1 MPHMFDHMGIYVRS
15 AAVSFP
21 FYRACL
27 APLGIRMV
35 QERFEGKAN
44 IFMRDGSRFFLF
56 LGEGGSEPRNSTPGK
71 SPVHFGFT
79 AESTEQV
86 DAFYA
91 AAMAHGGTDNGPPGW
106 RNPKLY
112 QAFVYDPDGNNI
124 EAILRVE

>member
-1 MPHMFDHMGIYVRS
+1 MLDHLGIYVRD
-15 AAVSFP
+15 AGTSFA

-35 QERFEGKAN
+35 QQRFEGKAE

-71 SPVHFGFT
+71 SPVHFGFSAASG
-79 AESTEQV
+79 AEV

-91 AAMAHGGTDNGPPGW
+91 AALAHGGTDNGPPGY
-106 RNPKLY
+106 RGPKIY
-112 QAFVYDPDGNNI
+112 SAFAYDPDGNNV
-124 EAILRVE
+124 EAIWRLD

>member
-1 MPHMFDHMGIYVRS
+1 MGIYVRD
-15 AAVSFP
+15 AKTSFA
-21 FYRACL
+21 FYRAVL

-71 SPVHFGFT
+71 SPVHFGFK
-79 AESTEQV
+79 AASREEV

-91 AAMAHGGTDNGPPGW
+91 AGLANGGEGKAAPP
-106 RNPKLY
+106 PP
-112 QAFVYDPDGNNI
+112 QPPATTP
-124 EAILRVE
+124 